1 MLTACER
8 KDPELP
14 PSLTQF
20 PVLTSS
26 LLLPSTVESALS
38 PPTTLLDFMFKVDTE
53 LPFNGRF
60 ELEEPFIDDL
70 DNQLYLGQ
78 ARDKILTYSGWQ
90 HAMFRQNILA
100 AQDAGPSV
108 ASTSAQGQQPQG
120 QYGQY
125 VQGQQAAQGQ
135 HAQVQGH
142 QAQGGGQQQSTPHDA
157 SAATEPPFVLPL
169 CSGMS
174 RVSEW

>member
-8 KDPELP
+8 TDPEAP

-20 PVLTSS
+20 PTTTLS
-26 LLLPSTVESALS
+26 LFLPSTVESALS
-38 PPTTLLDFMFKVDTE
+38 PPTTLLDFKFKVDTE
-53 LPFNGRF
+53 LPFNGRS
-60 ELEEPFIDDL
+60 ELEEPFIDDPA
-70 DNQLYLGQ
+70 NRLYLPQ
-78 ARDKILTYSGWQ
+78 ARDKIMANDGWQ
-90 HAMFRQNILA
+90 HAMFRQDVLA

-135 HAQVQGH
+135 HAQAQGH

-157 SAATEPPFVLPL
+157 SAVTEPPFVLPL
-169 CSGMS
+169 CTGMS
-174 RVSEW
+174 RVSES